1 MWLRLAFGSHGS
13 PSGFR
18 QTGSQASVLSHSA
31 VTYLL
36 IGPRN
41 RRVELVWAQGG
52 DKLLSRPVSTGV
64 LEPRVINRWGYR
76 RGYGAGTDVPNDVE
90 CFLERMVHAQ
100 HVVPTLSLLC

>member
-1 MWLRLAFGSHGS
+1 MWLRLAFGGHGS

-18 QTGSQASVLSHSA
+18 QDRFSGLCVVSFSCDLSPDRTEEQKGGA
-31 VTYLL
+31 CMGTT
-36 IGPRN
+36 
-41 RRVELVWAQGG
+41 G